1 MLKHLLSIVLLFSV
15 SKMSAQTHSYLFT
28 GNLDAQA
35 AVGPTLTENLS
46 CAATAGTYTTQSI
59 VTSSGTCS
67 GGAQQVFA
75 FNSGGGLSY
84 PNSSFITG
92 TYTINIFFE
101 FNALSAF
108 QRIIDFSNSTND
120 DGMYTNGNNLYFASY
135 GNVATPTLTAN
146 TYYLITLVRDD
157 ATKLMDVYING
168 NAVATGYND
177 AADLYKPTTGTTPIV
192 FFRDDNGATT
202 SCENMD
208 GTVKYISL
216 KASTSTALD
225 VAATW
230 TGICGI
236 ILPLT
241 PLTDFSAQKNTN
253 NVVLQWKTTN
263 EINAKYFDIERSN
276 DGQNFTAIDK
286 VVASQGTA
294 GNTYSYTDN
303 AISTSKFVY
312 YRLKMVDASGRFK
325 YSPIVRVVNGK
336 SDNISVF
343 PNPAAEL
350 VTITGLSNK
359 DVVRLLSIDGKV
371 LLQKNAAGAQSLI
384 LNIEKYRSGSYIIQ
398 VQNDGNVLQQKFVK
412 R

>member
-15 SKMSAQTHSYLFT
+15 SKMCAQTHSYLFT

-46 CAATAGTYTTQSI
+46 CAAAAGSYTTQSI

-92 TYTINIFFE
+92 TYTINVFFE
-101 FNALSAF
+101 FNALGSF

-135 GNVATPTLTAN
+135 GDVATPTLTAN

-157 ATKLMDVYING
+157 VTKLMDVYING

-177 AADLYKPTTGTTPIV
+177 AADLYKPTTSTTPIV

-202 SCENMD
+202 SCESGD

-216 KASTSTALD
+216 KASTSTALE

-236 ILPLT
+236 ILPVNLAG
-241 PLTDFSAQKNTN
+241 FSAQKNN
-253 NVVLQWKTTN
+253 ADVVLQWQTTN
-263 EINAKYFDIERSN
+263 EINTSYFDVERSY
-276 DGQNFTAIDK
+276 DGQNFASINKVTAK
-286 VVASQGTA
+286 Q
-294 GNTYSYTDN
+294 
-303 AISTSKFVY
+303 ISTGSTYTYNDNTASTANIIY
-312 YRLKMVDASGRFK
+312 YRLKVVDASGKFK
-325 YSPIVRVVNGK
+325 YSPVVKVTNAK
-336 SDNISVF
+336 VDKISVF
-343 PNPAAEL
+343 PNPAAD
-350 VTITGLSNK
+350 VITISGLNSK

-398 VQNDGNVLQQKFVK
+398 VQNDGNILQQKFVK